1 MTTATVDLL
10 TRDEVLEQLKIGRS
24 TLYSWMEGEGVSP
37 NFPLPVKIG
46 SLNRWVPSE
55 IAEWVALQPR
65 ASIGG

>member
-1 MTTATVDLL
+1 MTTTTVELL

-37 NFPLPVKIG
+37 PFPRPIKFG
-46 SLNRWVPSE
+46 STNRWVPSE